1 MTLRVV
7 TDGPGDDPRPVG
19 RAASSRTPSDPE
31 AAAELVE
38 LLTAAA
44 RGDEDAFAT
53 LYDRTVHRVH
63 GVVWRVLRSADHAAE
78 VTQEVYTEVWRQA
91 ARYDSSR
98 GSVSA
103 WMTTMAHRRAVDR
116 VRSVTSES
124 ARIEHYAVR
133 EVGRDIDHVWEGVE
147 QRLEAE
153 RVREG
158 LTRLSPIQRE
168 ALTLAYFGGY
178 TQNQIAALLQVP
190 LGTVKTRV
198 RDALIRLRAAL
209 DEGSAEGEGRS

>member
-7 TDGPGDDPRPVG
+7 TDGPGGDPRPVG
-19 RAASSRTPSDPE
+19 RAASPRLSADPE
-31 AAAELVE
+31 AAAELVA
-38 LLTAAA
+38 LMTRVAQ
-44 RGDEDAFAT
+44 GDQDAFSV
-53 LYDRTVHRVH
+53 LYERTVQRVH

-78 VTQEVYTEVWRQA
+78 VTQEVYVEVWRQA
-91 ARYDSSR
+91 TRYDASR

-116 VRSVTSES
+116 VRSVTSET

-133 EVGRDIDHVWEGVE
+133 EVGRDVDHVWEDVE
-147 QRLEAE
+147 QRVEAD
-153 RVREG
+153 RVRQG
-158 LTRLSPIQRE
+158 LRTLTALQRE
-168 ALTLAYFGGY
+168 VLTLAYFGGY

-209 DEGSAEGEGRS
+209 DDAEGGELR

>member
-19 RAASSRTPSDPE
+19 RAASPRLPADPE
-31 AAAELVE
+31 TAAELVALMTRVAE
-38 LLTAAA
+38 
-44 RGDEDAFAT
+44 GDQDAFSA
-53 LYDRTVHRVH
+53 LYERTVRRVH

-78 VTQEVYTEVWRQA
+78 VTQEVYVEVWRQA
-91 ARYDSSR
+91 ARYDASR

-116 VRSVTSES
+116 VRSVTSET
-124 ARIEHYAVR
+124 ARIEHYSVR
-133 EVGRDIDHVWEGVE
+133 EVGRDVDHVWEDVE
-147 QRLEAE
+147 QRVEAD
-153 RVREG
+153 RVRQG
-158 LTRLSPIQRE
+158 LRSLSALQRE
-168 ALTLAYFGGY
+168 VLTLAYFGGY

-198 RDALIRLRAAL
+198 RDALIKLKAAL
-209 DEGSAEGEGRS
+209 DEEPEGKESR

>member
-7 TDGPGDDPRPVG
+7 TDGPGDDPRPAG
-19 RAASSRTPSDPE
+19 RAASPRLSADPE
-31 AAAELVE
+31 AAAELVA
-38 LLTAAA
+38 LMTRVAQ
-44 RGDEDAFAT
+44 GDQDAFSA
-53 LYDRTVHRVH
+53 LYERTASRVH

-78 VTQEVYTEVWRQA
+78 VTQEVYVEVWRQA
-91 ARYDSSR
+91 ARYDASR

-116 VRSVTSES
+116 VRSVTSET

-133 EVGRDIDHVWEGVE
+133 EVGRDVDHVWEDVE
-147 QRLEAE
+147 QRVEAD

-158 LTRLSPIQRE
+158 LRTLTALQRE
-168 ALTLAYFGGY
+168 VLTLAYFGGY

-209 DEGSAEGEGRS
+209 DDTEGGERR